1 MINSTP
7 RSTLYINMAIIAC
20 EIRVRDSNT
29 QEAVTALASS
39 VQAMCQNNGRIYD
52 NRNIYG
58 NRPEFIDKLVCP
70 CIRGGAQEAADQAE
84 KLAAKQATPEL
95 CVIGSSGHIQ
105 LLIRRQFGARAI
117 ADVSTYLPAALDELK
132 RRRAALP

>member
-39 VQAMCQNNGRIYD
+39 VKAMCQRNGHRDYYGHRI
-52 NRNIYG
+52 
-58 NRPEFIDKLVCP
+58 EKLGT